1 MKDGKYGFCLMMMS
15 DDIVDNLATT
25 FCNVMTTIEQRED
38 MQFLKPQG
46 STFINAFCAAA
57 ISARREANKELWFNK
72 PEYIQ
77 DDDFYKYILDIVE
90 RITKYFVEQ
99 YKEFAINKQDEL
111 TSYDAHRR
119 AIKAVAKYL
128 KTAGLID
135 MLRHIQEEYANDST
149 RND

>member
-15 DDIVDNLATT
+15 DEIVDDLATT
-25 FCNVMTTIEQRED
+25 FCNVLTTIEKRED
-38 MQFLKPQG
+38 MQFLKPEGQV
-46 STFINAFCAAA
+46 FINAFCTASV
-57 ISARREANKELWFNK
+57 SARRVANKELWFNK

-77 DDDFYKYILDIVE
+77 DDDFYKYVLDIVE

-99 YKEFAINKQDEL
+99 YKGFAINKQDEL

-135 MLRHIQEEYANDST
+135 MIRHIQEEYANDSK

>member
-15 DDIVDNLATT
+15 DEIVDDLATT
-25 FCNVMTTIEQRED
+25 FCNVLTMLEKDED
-38 MQFLKPQG
+38 LSFLKPEGQV
-46 STFINAFCAAA
+46 FINAFCNAAVK
-57 ISARREANKELWFNK
+57 ARQLANMELRFKK

-99 YKEFAINKQDEL
+99 YKEFAIQKQDEL

-128 KTAGLID
+128 KTAGLLD
-135 MLRHIQEEYANDST
+135 MIRHIQEEYANDST

>member
-15 DDIVDNLATT
+15 DEIVDSLTTT
-25 FCNVMTTIEQRED
+25 FCNVLTRIEERED

-46 STFINAFCAAA
+46 STFINAFCGAA
-57 ISARREANKELWFNK
+57 IRARREANKELWFNK

-99 YKEFAINKQDEL
+99 YKEFAINKPDDL

-135 MLRHIQEEYANDST
+135 MIRHIQEEYANDST

>member
-15 DDIVDNLATT
+15 DEIVDGLATT
-25 FCNVMTTIEQRED
+25 FCSVLTTIEKRED

-46 STFINAFCAAA
+46 NAFINVFCNAAV
-57 ISARREANKELWFNK
+57 SARRAAHKEIWFNK
-72 PEYIQ
+72 PEYLQ
-77 DDDFYKYILDIVE
+77 DDDFYKYVLDIVE

-99 YKEFAINKQDEL
+99 YKEFALNKQDEL

-135 MLRHIQEEYANDST
+135 MIRHIQEEYANEL
-149 RND
+149 